1 MRPLRQRR
9 LRHSCLADVD
19 TLSYVTPDRIVPF
32 TGVLNFRDLGGYRTS
47 DERTTRWGHLY
58 RSDALHDLSEIDL
71 SLFRRLGIVTVVDLR
86 NESEVERTGRGL
98 LSSETVRF
106 INAPVLGETEVSAS
120 REGEPLAPDYL
131 ATRYLQYLEVG
142 GRALV
147 QALEEMTDSEKY
159 PLVFNCF
166 FGKDRTGVLSAL
178 VLGCL
183 GVSAHDIVRDY
194 SLTASRIPLIL
205 DKLRVDPLYRETIE
219 RTDPLVLAARAETMS
234 QFLEELDVR
243 YGGARAWAQSAGLDG
258 DKLKCLSDALLE

>member
-1 MRPLRQRR
+1 M
-9 LRHSCLADVD
+9 ADVD

-47 DERTTRWGHLY
+47 DGRRTRWGHLY

-71 SLFRRLGIVTVVDLR
+71 TLFRRLGIATVVDLR
-86 NESEVERTGRGL
+86 NASEVERTGRGL
-98 LSSETVRF
+98 LSSEKVRF
-106 INAPVLGETEVSAS
+106 INAPVLGETEVSSS
-120 REGEPLAPDYL
+120 REGGPLAPDYL

-142 GRALV
+142 GPALV

-178 VLGCL
+178 VLGCV
-183 GVSAHDIVRDY
+183 GVSPHEIVRDY
-194 SLTASRIPLIL
+194 SLTASRVPLIL
-205 DKLRVDPLYRETIE
+205 DKLREDPLYRETIE
-219 RTDPLVLAARAETMS
+219 RTDPLVLAAKGETMS

-243 YGGARAWAQSAGLDG
+243 YGGARAWAQSAGMDAH
-258 DKLKCLSDALLE
+258 KLKCLSDALLE